1 MSEFINIAIDGPVA
15 SGKGV
20 VTKGLAKRL
29 HIPALDTGAIYRAVT
44 LYLTQQ
50 RIDLADEKTILLSLN
65 KIQMQVY
72 ATDNL
77 TRVFV
82 NGHDVTPQLRDN
94 AISIATPRVAAYPGV
109 RDFVN
114 HKIGEVATQGNFIL
128 EGRDIGTAVL
138 PHAKYKF
145 YLTASLV
152 ERAKRRQKDL
162 AAKGENVPLV
172 EVMAQV
178 KERDQADMSR
188 QVAPLR
194 QAPDAILI
202 DNTNL
207 TLEQTIDT
215 MAEYIKL

>member
-20 VTKGLAKRL
+20 VTKGLAQRL
-29 HIPALDTGAIYRAVT
+29 NIPALDTGAIYRAVT
-44 LYLTQQ
+44 LYLMQHQ
-50 RIDLADEKTILLSLN
+50 INLDDEKTILLTIN
-65 KIQMQVY
+65 KMPLQVF
-72 ATDNL
+72 AADNL

-82 NGHDVTPQLRDN
+82 DGHDVTPQLRDN
-94 AISIATPRVAAYPGV
+94 QISIATPKVAAYPGV

-138 PHAKYKF
+138 PNAKYKF

-162 AAKGENVPLV
+162 ANKGENVPLV

-188 QVAPLR
+188 KVAPLR
-194 QAPDAILI
+194 QAADAILI
-202 DNTNL
+202 DNTDL

-215 MAEYIKL
+215 MAKYIKL

>member
-1 MSEFINIAIDGPVA
+1 MSELINIAIDGPVA

-20 VTKGLAKRL
+20 VTKGLAQKL
-29 HIPALDTGAIYRAVT
+29 GIPALDTGAIYRAVT
-44 LYLTQQ
+44 LYL
-50 RIDLADEKTILLSLN
+50 IEHEINLADEKTILLELN
-65 KIQMQVY
+65 KMQMQVF
-72 ATDNL
+72 ATDNT

-82 NGHDVTPQLRDN
+82 NGHDVTPKLRDN
-94 AISIATPRVAAYPGV
+94 QISMATPQVAAYPGV

-114 HKIGEVATQGNFIL
+114 HKIAKVAEQDNFIL

-188 QVAPLR
+188 PVAPLR
-194 QAPDAILI
+194 QAADAIVI
-202 DNTNL
+202 DNTEL

-215 MAEYIKL
+215 MLKYIKL